1 MATARIER
9 NIDRN
14 ILTIADAIDVRET
27 PRGARGFH
35 RFLTSSTL
43 GAMTIQPVHP
53 HGYWSMHGSG
63 YCPPSKPMPTGN
75 LLPGLGA
82 RARAERRAI
91 RQRYQVV

>member
-1 MATARIER
+1 MATARIKR

-14 ILTIADAIDVRET
+14 ILNLADAIDVREIA
-27 PRGARGFH
+27 RGVRGFH

-43 GAMTIQPVHP
+43 GAMTIQPMHP
-53 HGYWSMHGSG
+53 HGYWSMHGHG
-63 YCPPSKPMPTGN
+63 DCLPYQPMPTGN
-75 LLPGLGA
+75 HLPGLGA

>member
-14 ILTIADAIDVRET
+14 ILNLADAIDVRET
-27 PRGARGFH
+27 ARGTRGFH

-43 GAMTIQPVHP
+43 GAMTIQPMSP
-53 HGYWSMHGSG
+53 QGYWFMHGSG
-63 YCPPSKPMPTGN
+63 NCLPYKPMPTGN
-75 LLPGLGA
+75 HLPGLGA
-82 RARAERRAI
+82 SARAERRAI